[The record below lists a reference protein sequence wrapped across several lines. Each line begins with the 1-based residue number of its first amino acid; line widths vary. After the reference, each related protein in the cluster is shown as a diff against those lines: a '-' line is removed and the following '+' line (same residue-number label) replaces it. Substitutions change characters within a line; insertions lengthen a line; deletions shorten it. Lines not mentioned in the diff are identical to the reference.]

1 MKKSIYFLLVLLI
14 ALSLVGCGSDNED
27 DDNNQNSDVETPVN
41 PDEGEKTP
49 VNPGTENQNPE
60 TGGTQEQTEAFRL
73 SSISDITD
81 SSATR
86 TYIVF
91 APYTDT
97 FTIEAKTDN
106 ISNIVISENND
117 IMAQDADKIT
127 IDLVKNQVYSL
138 AVETT
143 DANAS
148 FELHTEAINNLITYP
163 YDVENVLDVN
173 TIDVE
178 TNADALIE
186 YNKRPGGTYVYSN
199 NPELIPS
206 SSVGTAFIKTPDLT
220 GDVFFTFE
228 HANSSGDK
236 FYLGYQ
242 LKNEGDTDVYITV
255 TNIGYQEQGS
265 WFGQLAWYD
274 YYNTSFKLPDD
285 YLNANGSISSKYS
298 GYDYA
303 YSDYKPRVFQPI
315 TYRLPAGEYFYVIGG
330 TTRDAYNNI
339 NVDETANLIVP
350 VNKCANGNVKFNVTG
365 GSVTGTFY
373 CYKSIAQVQAEPEAV
388 GYRLDGY
395 AQQYV
400 GTAAHKGVIDSNIT
414 WAFDDTNTT
423 GVLPVTYSNA
433 YDKNSVLAKNPYTA
447 YKNKEYT
454 YTGRNSW
461 LSHLNPQNEHMAIGT
476 DLVEFTCVDEEGNNV
491 VIDNNHADG
500 SGKPANTANWMIEYQ
515 ENYTLINRGSTDR
528 TVTLYKKDG
537 GTLAMFIK
545 DSKTGEVIDT
555 YYTIG
560 QAVTGYSFAYP
571 VNVPANS
578 TVQITLCYVLVA
590 CSYGNVTHW
599 AKLS

>member
-27 DDNNQNSDVETPVN
+27 EDNNQNSDVETPVN

-206 SSVGTAFIKTPDLT
+206 SSVGTAL
-220 GDVFFTFE
+220 
-228 HANSSGDK
+228 
-236 FYLGYQ
+236 
-242 LKNEGDTDVYITV
+242 
-255 TNIGYQEQGS
+255 
-265 WFGQLAWYD
+265 
-274 YYNTSFKLPDD
+274 
-285 YLNANGSISSKYS
+285 SK
-298 GYDYA
+298 
-303 YSDYKPRVFQPI
+303 
-315 TYRLPAGEYFYVIGG
+315 
-330 TTRDAYNNI
+330 
-339 NVDETANLIVP
+339 
-350 VNKCANGNVKFNVTG
+350 
-365 GSVTGTFY
+365 
-373 CYKSIAQVQAEPEAV
+373 
-388 GYRLDGY
+388 
-395 AQQYV
+395 
-400 GTAAHKGVIDSNIT
+400 H
-414 WAFDDTNTT
+414 
-423 GVLPVTYSNA
+423 
-433 YDKNSVLAKNPYTA
+433 
-447 YKNKEYT
+447 
-454 YTGRNSW
+454 
-461 LSHLNPQNEHMAIGT
+461 
-476 DLVEFTCVDEEGNNV
+476 
-491 VIDNNHADG
+491 
-500 SGKPANTANWMIEYQ
+500 
-515 ENYTLINRGSTDR
+515 
-528 TVTLYKKDG
+528 
-537 GTLAMFIK
+537 
-545 DSKTGEVIDT
+545 
-555 YYTIG
+555 
-560 QAVTGYSFAYP
+560 
-571 VNVPANS
+571 
-578 TVQITLCYVLVA
+578 QI
-590 CSYGNVTHW
+590 
-599 AKLS
+599 